1 MGRVSFAGRLS
12 HQRGRERPALGGT
25 PYNGACHRGGRFTA
39 YRGLT
44 SCPAAYR
51 WLTGG
56 LERNRSRYI
65 SDVPGG
71 SISSVS
77 LFGGRLRPGRAQRAG
92 ADRPVEDDA
101 IVTALYQQYREPLMT
116 FVMRL
121 TAGNRAQAEDVVQE
135 TMLRAWRDAGKLDL
149 SEPSLMPW
157 LTTVARRIVIDDHR
171 RRQARPIEM
180 ADVELANLPTED
192 HTAAADRRLLVADAL
207 RALSPLHRQVLNE
220 TILRD
225 RTVNQAAEVLGV
237 PVGTVKS
244 RVYYA
249 LRALQ
254 VVLAERGVSP

>member
-1 MGRVSFAGRLS
+1 
-12 HQRGRERPALGGT
+12 
-25 PYNGACHRGGRFTA
+25 
-39 YRGLT
+39 
-44 SCPAAYR
+44 
-51 WLTGG
+51 
-56 LERNRSRYI
+56 
-65 SDVPGG
+65 
-71 SISSVS
+71 
-77 LFGGRLRPGRAQRAG
+77 
-92 ADRPVEDDA
+92 
-101 IVTALYQQYREPLMT
+101 
-116 FVMRL
+116 MRL

-135 TMLRAWRDAGKLDL
+135 TMLRAWREAGKLDL
-149 SEPSLMPW
+149 TEPSLMPW

-180 ADVELANLPTED
+180 ADVELANLPAED
-192 HTAAADRRLLVADAL
+192 VTAATDRCLVVADAL

-254 VVLAERGVSP
+254 VVLAERGVPP